1 MKIYVS
7 EEAAHIESD
16 LPALIAAAELGD
28 RIERHLLNAK
38 DPFSLF
44 LAKART
50 EFMSAAQLLLDV
62 DLHTEDGVA
71 EARRQQA
78 IATRS
83 RDMCIWITDALED
96 RAAAVEALEA
106 DGEDE
111 AVEQLKD
118 QMNVNRAKPA
128 PDA

>member
-1 MKIYVS
+1 MKIYQA
-7 EEAAHIESD
+7 EEAAHLERD
-16 LPALIAAAELGD
+16 LHSLIAAAELGD
-28 RIERHLLNAK
+28 RIERHLLDAK

-44 LAKART
+44 LAKARN
-50 EFMSAAQLLLDV
+50 EFMAAVQHLLDV
-62 DLHTEDGVA
+62 DLHTDDGVA

-78 IATRS
+78 IATRY
-83 RDMCIWITDALED
+83 RDMCIWITDALEA